1 MPRDHLNDLS
11 AFVAV
16 AEARSFT
23 KAAAQLGLSQ
33 SALSHAMRQLEERL
47 GARLLARTTRSVGLT
62 QAGERLLETVAPHLR
77 EIQAGLAALNLSR
90 ETPAGELRLTTN
102 EHAAATVI
110 YPAVARLVKDYPDI
124 TVEISVDNGFT
135 DIVANRF
142 DAGVRLGD
150 LIDQDMIA
158 VRIGPDQRM
167 AVVGTPAYFERHPV
181 PLTPQDLLSHDC
193 VGMRLPTYGSLLAW
207 EFEKDGQ
214 AVSVRTKGR
223 LVANTGLVG
232 HRAVMDGLGLG
243 YCPEDV
249 VADDLAAGR
258 LVRVLDD
265 WCEPFAGYH
274 LYYPSRRPPSP
285 AFALLVEALRYKG

>member
-1 MPRDHLNDLS
+1 MARDPLNDLS

-23 KAAAQLGLSQ
+23 KAAAQMGLSQ
-33 SALSHAMRQLEERL
+33 SALSHAMRQLEERM
-47 GARLLARTTRSVGLT
+47 GVRLLARTTRSVGLT

-77 EIQAGLAALNLSR
+77 EIQSGLAALNLLR
-90 ETPAGELRLTTN
+90 ETPAGVLRLTTN
-102 EHAAATVI
+102 EHAAATII
-110 YPAVARLVKDYPDI
+110 YPAMARLVRDYPDI
-124 TVEISVDNGFT
+124 TVEVSVDNGFT

-150 LIDQDMIA
+150 LVDQDMVA

-167 AVVGTPAYFERHPV
+167 AVVGTPAYFAAHPV
-181 PLTPQDLLSHDC
+181 PLTPQDLLAHNC
-193 VGMRLPTYGSLLAW
+193 IGMRLPTYGNLLAW

-214 AVSVRTKGR
+214 SVSVRTKGQV
-223 LVANTGLVG
+223 VANTGLIG
-232 HRAVMDGLGLG
+232 HRAVLDGLGLG
-243 YCPEDV
+243 YCPQDV
-249 VADDLAAGR
+249 VADDIAQGR

-274 LYYPSRRPPSP
+274 LYYPSRRQPSP
-285 AFALLVEALRYKG
+285 AFALLVEALRHRA